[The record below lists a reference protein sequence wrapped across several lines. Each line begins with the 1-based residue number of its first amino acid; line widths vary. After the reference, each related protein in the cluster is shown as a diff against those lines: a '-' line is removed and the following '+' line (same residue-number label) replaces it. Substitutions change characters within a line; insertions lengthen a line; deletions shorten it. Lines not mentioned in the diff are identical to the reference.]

1 MKIFKLLKA
10 CISFILVFTFI
21 FAMLVLPWDISHAQ
35 SNSSQNSQSDLIDV
49 VKSLSGSKITIY
61 IAKLSSQ
68 SDGRGFGR
76 GRIELTGKTQTITV
90 SNKTTIVT
98 RSFQNGQVVEKKL
111 STKDLKTNN
120 ILYIWYAD
128 SKKKTISKILVQG
141 TYDPYQTPELIG
153 IIKKVE
159 SGKITVVVATIERPQ
174 PPQNTSNNQAQQR
187 TNPQPPQGGFRRGM
201 MNLKLSNQTKTV
213 AISKSTEIVTRNFQ
227 NGQMTEKK
235 LAVKDLKANNIVY
248 IWYSDSKKTTAKR
261 IMVMGTYNQNSSK

>member
-1 MKIFKLLKA
+1 MRMPKSLKA
-10 CISFILVFTFI
+10 YMCLMLILTFI
-21 FAMLVLPWDISHAQ
+21 ATVLILPWNISYAQ
-35 SNSSQNSQSDLIDV
+35 SNSSQNSQPDLIGV

-76 GRIELTGKTQTITV
+76 GRIELTSKTQTITV
-90 SNKTTIVT
+90 SSKTSIVT
-98 RSFQNGQVVEKKL
+98 RVFQNGQVTEKKL
-111 STKDLKTNN
+111 TTKDLKTNN

-153 IIKKVE
+153 VIKKVE
-159 SGKITVVVATIERPQ
+159 SSRITITVATIERPQ
-174 PPQNTSNNQAQQR
+174 PGQSTSTNQPQQR
-187 TNPQPPQGGFRRGM
+187 PVGQPPQGGFDRDM
-201 MNLKLSNQTKTV
+201 MNLKLSSQTKTIT
-213 AISKSTEIVTRNFQ
+213 ISKSTVIVTRTFQ

-235 LAVKDLKANNIVY
+235 LTVKDLKANNIVY

-261 IMVMGTYNQNSSK
+261 IMVMGTYSQSSK